1 MSAKRI
7 LIVPMRWPLAERLR
21 ADGHE
26 VVEADTAE
34 DAIERADAGVD
45 AVLLD
50 VRMPN
55 EGALPVLAGVHERD
69 PDPPIILLA
78 SREDAAIVTTAL
90 AGGAFDYA
98 YEPIDPDD
106 IARRIVRAF
115 EVTRLR
121 RELRTLRD
129 RLARPFTLASLLGT
143 SSALERL
150 RALVRKVVISE
161 DAPVLITGAR
171 GSGKD
176 HVARVIHYAGGRAMR
191 PFLKVQCASPASSL
205 EVELFGREPQP
216 GTDETHARGVFDE
229 AHEGTIL
236 LDDVDALPPVL
247 QGRLLRYLESRDFR
261 RVGGS
266 TDIRVDVRIIAAT
279 SQFIEPLVRLGRFP
293 PDLYYRLNVLG
304 VELPPLVSHVEDAVV
319 IARHFLEQARRA
331 GRGGVGGLTPEAES
345 AILSYSWPGNV
356 DELRSVIDRALML
369 AGTEPVD
376 RGHLSGLG
384 QPMFVPTA
392 VDSGHRPAALDAG
405 PFVLPEDGC
414 VLDEVEKS
422 LVLQALDRV
431 GGNQT
436 RAATLLGVHRDQI
449 RYRLTKY
456 RERGDR

>member
-21 ADGHE
+21 ADGHD

-34 DAIERADAGVD
+34 DAMERADAGVD

-55 EGALPVLAGVHERD
+55 EGALPVLAGVHELD

-78 SREDAAIVTTAL
+78 GREDAAMVTTAL

-129 RLARPFTLASLLGT
+129 RLARPFTLQSLLGS
-143 SSALERL
+143 SSALDRL
-150 RALVRKVVISE
+150 RALVRKVATSS
-161 DAPVLITGAR
+161 DAPVLLTGER
-171 GSGKD
+171 GTGKD

-191 PFLKVQCASPASSL
+191 PFLKVQCAGQPAAVL
-205 EVELFGREPQP
+205 EAELFGCEPQP
-216 GTDETHARGVFDE
+216 GTDGAHARGVFDE

-236 LDDVDALPPVL
+236 LDDVDALPTPL
-247 QGRLLRYLESRDFR
+247 QGRLLRYLESHDFR

-266 TDIRVDVRIIAAT
+266 TDIRVDVRIIAA
-279 SQFIEPLVRLGRFP
+279 SAQPIEPLVRQGRFP

-304 VELPPLVSHVEDAVV
+304 VELPPLSTHVDDAVV
-319 IARHFLEQARRA
+319 LARHFLEQARRA
-331 GRGGVGGLTPEAES
+331 GRAGTPGLSRDAEA
-345 AILSYSWPGNV
+345 ALLAYGWPGNV
-356 DELRSVIDRALML
+356 DELRSVIDRAVML
-369 AGTEPVD
+369 AGTALVD
-376 RGHLSGLG
+376 RQHLAGLG
-384 QPMFVPTA
+384 SVP
-392 VDSGHRPAALDAG
+392 DRSSPAPRAAEPTDG
-405 PFVLPEDGC
+405 PFVLPAGGC
-414 VLDEVEKS
+414 VLEDVERS
-422 LVLQALDRV
+422 LVMQALDRV

-456 RERGDR
+456 RERGR